1 MPADLWRVQDVRVLI
16 PALSSA
22 LCWLFSGL
30 LLAQWRGRRRPYQL
44 VWAIGL
50 IFYALAA
57 GADALGN
64 LSGWSEAVYRTWYL
78 CGAVLAAAWLGLGEV
93 YLFRTGA
100 FGELVA
106 LAVFGGAIPAV
117 IRGGR
122 LLSAHDDAAAQ
133 VAVTVG
139 LIAIA
144 AAGGLALVGWER
156 PLLLGHVALA
166 VLVGASI
173 AAAVQVLTA
182 PVDLASALDPSTGVP
197 RGAGFPETVR
207 VLTPPFN
214 VAGALAIFFGA
225 AYSAWSYWRR
235 RASVERV
242 LSAVL
247 IAVGAFAPSLTSTLN
262 RFGYTGAFYWGE
274 LLGVLLIFAGFL
286 ASSEIIS
293 RRWLTPRAAETPRA

>member
-1 MPADLWRVQDVRVLI
+1 MSAPTIDARVVI
-16 PALSSA
+16 PALSSL
-22 LCWLFSGL
+22 LCWTFSVL
-30 LLAQWRGRRRPYQL
+30 LLAQWRARRRPYQL
-44 VWAIGL
+44 IWAIGL
-50 IFYALAA
+50 VFYALAA

-64 LSGWSEAVYRTWYL
+64 LGGWTEALYRTWYL
-78 CGAVLAAAWLGLGEV
+78 CGAIAAAAWLGLGEV
-93 YLFRTGA
+93 YLYRTGA

-106 LAVFGGAIPAV
+106 VAVFGGAIPAI

-122 LLSAHDDAAAQ
+122 LLSVQDDSAAQ

-144 AAGGLALVGWER
+144 AAGLLALVGWER
-156 PLLLGHVALA
+156 PQLLGHVALA
-166 VLVGASI
+166 ILIAGTI
-173 AAAVQVLTA
+173 AAGFAVLTA
-182 PVDLASALDPSTGVP
+182 PVDLAEAFDPATGIP

-214 VAGALAIFFGA
+214 VAGALAILFGA
-225 AYSAWSYWRR
+225 IYSAWTFWRR
-235 RASVERV
+235 RASAERV

-247 IAVGAFAPSLTSTLN
+247 IAAGAFAPSLTSTLN

-293 RRWLTPRAAETPRA
+293 RRWLRPAA